1 MATAAQILHMVE
13 ERFGP
18 PSAGEGDDARLW
30 NLGSVVVATQYAPTH
45 RQMSLMY
52 MVPGVYHL
60 TRRP

>member
-1 MATAAQILHMVE
+1 MVE

-30 NLGSVVVATQYAPTH
+30 NLGSVVVATRYAPTH